1 MAEIRIEEEG
11 QVQNGRKNKQKDK
24 EGYLIR
30 REKWLCVWLERK
42 QKDKWVDELAWVGG
56 IIGSNVFFG
65 A

>member
-1 MAEIRIEEEG
+1 
-11 QVQNGRKNKQKDK
+11 
-24 EGYLIR
+24 
-30 REKWLCVWLERK
+30 VWLERK